1 MSQADFELGQN
12 MKEESLLREFNNNI
26 RRNNNMS
33 ILPKNV
39 RKVAKETPRNF
50 VIFGGTMHGKT
61 YFADQFPNPIN
72 LNTDGNA
79 EMIETP
85 SIPIRNDRDAKGV
98 ITTPASAKIIQ
109 AITELEAGKHTFET
123 VVIDVIDD
131 IVTLFEQEVA
141 EEHKVKNIG
150 DIGWGK
156 GHSTLEMMVRVLV
169 MRLKELTM
177 RTNMNVLYL
186 SRLNTITEN
195 DVERY
200 VPSLK
205 LKWMNIVNGN
215 SDYTILC
222 RKVGKNYI
230 RRVDSK
236 RKNYGRD
243 KMDDEIIAS
252 LLDTVSGAYD
262 RSKKTSKKEQ
272 DAIVKEEEKQ
282 QEVER
287 IAKQKEREQAVE
299 GEVSKK
305 DEPEDDPSPDEAE
318 KTQPVAETMQ
328 EIATEVAEEV
338 PEVPRRRRRRAVAD

>member
-1 MSQADFELGQN
+1 
-12 MKEESLLREFNNNI
+12 
-26 RRNNNMS
+26 MS

-61 YFADQFPNPIN
+61 YFADEFPNPLN

-85 SIPIRNDRDAKGV
+85 SITIRNERNVKGE
-98 ITTPASAKIIQ
+98 ITTPASELLIR

-131 IVTLFEQEVA
+131 VITLFEQEIT
-141 EEHKVKNIG
+141 EENNARYVG

-156 GHSTLEMMVRVLV
+156 GHGMHEMMVRVLV

-186 SRLNTITEN
+186 SRLLTITEN
-195 DVERY
+195 DVERH

-205 LKWMNIVNGN
+205 TKWMNIINGN

-230 RRVDSK
+230 RRAVDK
-236 RKNYGRD
+236 RKNYERD
-243 KMDDEIIAS
+243 KVDDETIQS

-262 RSKKTSKKEQ
+262 RSKSTSKKDQE
-272 DAIVKEEEKQ
+272 AIVKEEEKQ

-287 IAKQKEREQAVE
+287 IARQKEREQALE
-299 GEVSKK
+299 DNKPKK
-305 DEPEDDPSPDEAE
+305 DEVKEEDSTEE
-318 KTQPVAETMQ
+318 VKSTSETMQ
-328 EIATEVAEEV
+328 EVATEVTEEV
-338 PEVPRRRRRRAVAD
+338 PKPAPRRRRRRAAAE